1 MNSTIIF
8 LSILI
13 LFLSILLCF
22 RIKITL
28 DLNNNELIV
37 FISLYKIRLLKISV
51 SIIGLFY
58 TINDSKKIK
67 PLRVI
72 LKPEDKYLIRQI
84 KASIIDKLY
93 YDDIVL
99 ISKIGLPRA
108 SDTAI
113 IIGLCNYVCNVLSD
127 TVVKKNLDTRLYYNN
142 LPDFEKNNLYI
153 DCELKVYF
161 TIFDLL
167 FAIIMSFYKRGK
179 YVKENQ
185 TKQRQH

>member
-13 LFLSILLCF
+13 LFLSVLLCF

-72 LKPEDKYLIRQI
+72 LKSEDKYLIKQI

-99 ISKIGLPRA
+99 ISKIGLNRA

-113 IIGLCNYVCNVLSD
+113 IIGLCNYICHLLSN
-127 TVVKKNLDTRLYYNN
+127 TVIKKNLDTRLYYNN

-179 YVKENQ
+179 YVKENKN
-185 TKQRQH
+185 KQRQH